1 MQPLR
6 PQESWPDADA
16 DILHLVDLYFRY
28 YNDRPHSIFH
38 EHTFRTSLFA
48 GAISQPVLLAMMG
61 VSARFS
67 VDPEVRA
74 RGPAYASRAKKL
86 LHDDFENIC
95 LENVQ
100 ACILV
105 GNICYDDNHADVE
118 SLYFALAVRMSQL
131 LQLAVTNESDDAVTR
146 EVKIRVWWTCFIIDT
161 WASAGSNLSR
171 QFKMKIKRPRVP
183 MDEGMF
189 YALRKG
195 DPDVDV
201 SRWRPG
207 LWGHMVRSVEIYSQ
221 ILDFHKHLADADVWD
236 EDSISLTVH
245 DLDAQLGQFEQSLDP
260 TMRFSLDNLKTHI
273 AQGLGGVF
281 VAFNIGLHHYWTLLF
296 YLYLDHRRPITPNGR
311 AYASRCKL
319 HATIICNILRASRE
333 FETAEALYNIVG
345 HVAIV
350 SSSVLLHTYLFGE
363 PEELPDAKRGLE
375 SNFESLVQ
383 LRKYW
388 ASIEFMINRLVIFQN
403 NCLRS
408 MNRNTHRFDRWL
420 VKFLL
425 EHGLALEDK
434 EEAMGSL
441 STDVEISPVYD
452 GLQSERGRFTQGIIM
467 ELQNGDHS

>member
-1 MQPLR
+1 
-6 PQESWPDADA
+6 
-16 DILHLVDLYFRY
+16 
-28 YNDRPHSIFH
+28 
-38 EHTFRTSLFA
+38 
-48 GAISQPVLLAMMG
+48 
-61 VSARFS
+61 
-67 VDPEVRA
+67 
-74 RGPAYASRAKKL
+74 
-86 LHDDFENIC
+86 
-95 LENVQ
+95 
-100 ACILV
+100 
-105 GNICYDDNHADVE
+105 
-118 SLYFALAVRMSQL
+118 MSQL

-207 LWGHMVRSVEIYSQ
+207 LWGHMVRSVEIYAQ

-260 TMRFSLDNLKTHI
+260 TMRFSLDNLKTYI

-311 AYASRCKL
+311 AYASRCKV

-388 ASIEFMINRLVIFQN
+388 ASIEFMV
-403 NCLRS
+403 
-408 MNRNTHRFDRWL
+408 
-420 VKFLL
+420 
-425 EHGLALEDK
+425 
-434 EEAMGSL
+434 
-441 STDVEISPVYD
+441 
-452 GLQSERGRFTQGIIM
+452 GRKNV
-467 ELQNGDHS
+467 LH